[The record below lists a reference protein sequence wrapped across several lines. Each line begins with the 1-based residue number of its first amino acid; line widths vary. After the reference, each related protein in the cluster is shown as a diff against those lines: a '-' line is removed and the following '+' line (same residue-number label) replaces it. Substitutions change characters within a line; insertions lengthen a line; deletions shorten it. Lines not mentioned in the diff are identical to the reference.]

1 MGKSVGFNR
10 EDSEILLILWL
21 RFKMKKNRGNK
32 NDVALAAKLEDVVFS
47 EPLLWPT
54 AGSLSIVSCL

>member
-32 NDVALAAKLEDVVFS
+32 NDEALAAKLEDVVFS